1 MILFL
6 FCLCV
11 PAALFMWKLC
21 AVGAAADAQMESAFL
36 EMMRNRESVPRAE
49 QEDVSAG

>member
-1 MILFL
+1 MILLF

-21 AVGAAADAQMESAFL
+21 AVGAAADAQMESEFQ
-36 EMMRNRESVPRAE
+36 EMMRERESAPGVE
-49 QEDVSAG
+49 QEDASAG